1 MRNHAVRFV
10 ACWISALTVFGLV
23 LSSFGQEAGEP
34 RIAPAPGIHALE
46 PVPFGGRVLY
56 VDPGGDDAWSGT
68 LAAPNTGRTDGPV
81 ATVVQAQQIA
91 RGVNA
96 EGITAPIIV
105 LLREGTYWQNRP
117 LVFTPEDS
125 GTEACPVAYAAYPG
139 ERPVVSGGLPISGWK
154 QDGHLW
160 RTNVPPACTGA
171 VGRFN
176 QLFVNGQRRTRA
188 RTPNRGEFFR
198 TDGPTVAGGNRSF
211 YFHDDDLREWNR
223 LQDAIVV
230 VYHSWETSIHH
241 IRSVDTESRSVLLR
255 EPAPWPMGRWQRQQR
270 YFVENVFEA
279 LDEPGEWYLDPGA
292 GTLYYYPLPGETP
305 ETVDAVAPVV
315 TSTLVEIHGDP
326 AKEQYVE
333 HLHFRG
339 IAFRHSNSNL
349 FRLRNPGQGEI
360 YQPGLIHAQG
370 LRHAS
375 IVDCE
380 IAHTGAHGIWL
391 ASGCTDNLVQRCH
404 LRDLGGGGVY
414 LGGGWGIH
422 DQFPA
427 GSNTVDNNLIH
438 DGSHMFRGAHGVWI
452 GRSSHNTVTHNEIS
466 NFDYTGISCG
476 WSWGFQPSSANHN
489 ILDFNYIHHLGNGDG
504 LGDMGAIYTL
514 GVSPGTTV
522 RHNHIHDVYNYAHV
536 SHGSGI
542 YPDEGSTGILIEN
555 NVVYRVRNSPLFM
568 HYGMECIVRNNV
580 LALGDAGQ
588 LRRSREDV
596 RCHYIAER
604 NIVYGGANTRMLDG
618 PWKNG
623 DWQIGRNVYWST
635 GGEPTFAGMDFTAW
649 QEHGKDQGSIVA
661 DPRFVDP
668 ERYDFRLQPDSPAL
682 RLGFQPIDVEQSGLY
697 GDPRWVALPKNY
709 PNRERNEIP
718 PPVEVP
724 LVINFDFEADEPNAE
739 PLDGSIVKGE
749 NGAAVLVSA
758 DAASGGTRSLKFID
772 APDQRYG
779 WTPHVYYQRTY
790 AEGKVKL
797 VWDMLNS
804 AEAPASFFIEAR
816 QIETGAPYRVG
827 PTVWVSPDGAVTA
840 SGLPVGTMPLGQWVN
855 VSIEIALGAETS
867 GTYRL
872 TLSVPGREPVV
883 REIPYRSEGF
893 RRIDWLGICSN
904 SQTATMFCIDNL
916 KLGTEEEL
924 AQPPKRR
931 PARSAA
937 RARRMP
943 AEPPNDQQLVGH
955 WAFAEDNDYVVKDQS
970 GYGNDGEVWARL
982 ATGAF
987 GTALHCD
994 SANTHV
1000 AIEDHDSL
1008 RFGTGDFSID
1018 FWICPTTLAIDQSD
1032 ARRRL
1037 MSKNDHP
1044 RTWWVLDITPAGRVS
1059 LEMADSNR
1067 ISRVSRT
1074 QAGIPENA
1082 WSHVAVVVDRT
1093 GRQVR
1098 FYLNGRLDSAH
1109 ELPANFTGALDVPA
1123 ELTLGSTWQP
1133 FIGLLDEVR
1142 IFKRTLDE
1150 AEIKAGYEREK
1161 VRRTSAEYRLVE

>member
-1 MRNHAVRFV
+1 
-10 ACWISALTVFGLV
+10 V
-23 LSSFGQEAGEP
+23 LPSPGQDASEP
-34 RIAPAPGIHALE
+34 KTAPPKMGQAPGIHDPE
-46 PVPFGGRVLY
+46 PVPFSEAPGIHDPEPVPFSGRTLY
-56 VDPGGDDAWSGT
+56 VSPAGDDGWSGT
-68 LAAPNTGRTDGPV
+68 LAAPDAERTDGPV
-81 ATVVQAQQIA
+81 ATVTRAQQIV
-91 RGVNA
+91 RGLNA
-96 EGITAPIIV
+96 GGITAPVTV

-117 LVFTPEDS
+117 LVFAPEDS
-125 GTEACPVAYAAYPG
+125 GSKAFPVTYAAYPG
-139 ERPVVSGGLPISGWK
+139 ERPVVSGGLPISGWE

-160 RTNVPPACTGA
+160 RTSVPKTASGTA
-171 VGRFN
+171 WRFN

-198 TDGPTVAGGNRSF
+198 TDGPTAVAGNRSF
-211 YFHDDDLREWNR
+211 YFHEGDIREWDR

-241 IRSVDTESRSVLLR
+241 IRSVDIESRSIFLR

-270 YFVENVFEA
+270 YFVENVFDA
-279 LDEPGEWYLDPGA
+279 LDEPGEWYLDQ
-292 GTLYYYPLPGETP
+292 GTGMLYYYPLPGETP
-305 ETVDAVAPVV
+305 ETIDAVAPVV
-315 TSTLVEIHGDP
+315 ASTLVEITGDP
-326 AKEQYVE
+326 AKEQYVN

-339 IAFRHSNSNL
+339 IAFRHTNSNL
-349 FRLRNPGQGEI
+349 RRLRNPGQGEI

-375 IVDCE
+375 FVDCE

-391 ASGCTDNLVQRCH
+391 AAGCTNNLVQRCH

-414 LGGGWGIH
+414 LGGGWGVH

-427 GSNTVDNNLIH
+427 GHNKVDNNLIH

-522 RHNHIHDVYNYAHV
+522 RNNHIHDVYNYAHV

-555 NVVYRVRNSPLFM
+555 NLVYRVRNSPLFM
-568 HYGMECIVRNNV
+568 HYGMECIVRNNI

-596 RCHYIAER
+596 RCHYVAEQ

-635 GGEPTFAGMDFTAW
+635 GGEPTFAGMDFAAW
-649 QEHGKDQGSIVA
+649 QAHAKDQGSIVA

-668 ERYDFRLQPDSPAL
+668 DKYDFGLRPDSPAL
-682 RLGFQPIDVEQSGLY
+682 ALGFQPIDVGRAGLY
-697 GDPRWVALPKNY
+697 GDPQWVALPKGY

-724 LVINFDFEADEPNAE
+724 LVINFDFEADEVDAE
-739 PLDGSIVKGE
+739 PLDGRIVKGE
-749 NGAAVLVSA
+749 NGASVLVSA
-758 DAASGGTRSLKFID
+758 DASSSGTRSLKFTD

-779 WTPHVYYQRTY
+779 WTPHVYYHRTY
-790 AEGKVKL
+790 DEGKVTL
-797 VWDMLNS
+797 SWDMLNS

-816 QIETGAPYRVG
+816 QLDAGAPYRTG

-840 SGLPVGTMPLGQWVN
+840 SGQPVGTMPLGQWVN
-855 VSIEIALGAETS
+855 VAIEIELGAETPA
-867 GTYRL
+867 TYRL
-872 TLSVPGREPVV
+872 TLAMPGREPIVK
-883 REIPYRSEGF
+883 ELPYRSDGF

-904 SQTATMFCIDNL
+904 SQTATVFYIDNL
-916 KLGTEEEL
+916 KLGTDEDL

-931 PARSAA
+931 PAARSAA
-937 RARRMP
+937 GARRIP

-955 WAFAEDNDYVVKDQS
+955 WTFAEDDGYTVKDDS
-970 GYGNDGEVWARL
+970 GYGNDGDLWARL
-982 ATGAF
+982 ATGTF
-987 GTALHCD
+987 GTALLCD
-994 SANTHV
+994 TANPHV
-1000 AIEDHDSL
+1000 TIEDHESL

-1018 FWICPTTLAIDQSD
+1018 LWICPTMLAIDQSD

-1044 RTWWVLDITPAGRVS
+1044 RTWWVMDITPAGRIS
-1059 LEMADSNR
+1059 LEMADSHR
-1067 ISRVSRT
+1067 VSRVSRT
-1074 QAGIPENA
+1074 QAGIAENA
-1082 WSHVAVVVDRT
+1082 WSHVAVVVDRAN
-1093 GRQVR
+1093 GRVR
-1098 FYLNGRLDSAH
+1098 FYLNGQLDSTH
-1109 ELPANFTGALDVPA
+1109 ELPANFAGALDVPA
-1123 ELTLGSTWQP
+1123 DLTIGSTWQP
-1133 FIGLLDEVR
+1133 FVGLLDEVR

-1150 AEIKAGYEREK
+1150 PEIKAAYEREK
-1161 VRRTSAEYRLVE
+1161 GRRANVEYRVIE